1 MDREHPAS
9 PSRYGAHVHL
19 SQSVQEKRRGPQRKP
34 GSSPHGSASRSANY
48 PSPAAQMRFLGPH
61 EGRGGQRHDRST
73 PSGKML
79 GPEPHHR
86 KPHAHHA
93 AHSSVPHAQ
102 RCQNTTPTL
111 LSQAL
116 KRRIHSSLRVLC
128 FEFFF
133 ENSPVS
139 LNATTGQKVKTRP
152 STWTAVGRWIRRA
165 RYHIWHLALSL
176 VLVSSS
182 LSSTTTGC
190 CFLSRFLMHTQTRCI
205 HTNGLDNKATTR
217 GSTFQIWIA

>member
-133 ENSPVS
+133 ENSRFIERDH
-139 LNATTGQKVKTRP
+139 RP
-152 STWTAVGRWIRRA
+152 KSENSTVNLDRGWT
-165 RYHIWHLALSL
+165 LDSTCALSYMAL
-176 VLVSSS
+176 
-182 LSSTTTGC
+182 
-190 CFLSRFLMHTQTRCI
+190 
-205 HTNGLDNKATTR
+205 
-217 GSTFQIWIA
+217 STFPCPCVIVIVIGTPNRLF